1 MAASTEIWKCDL
13 CDRMM
18 FFDDPSAPVS
28 RYIRRIDAE
37 SLGKDKLTRE
47 HKSRIC
53 FNNLLLNEVNW
64 FVDSKHERSG
74 KPDYEIL
81 SNPGELDR
89 DPLFTCRVME
99 ERIFSHEN
107 GRFRNWWYADLY
119 DDLIVF
125 YSPFRDGE
133 KGAAR

>member
-1 MAASTEIWKCDL
+1 MRLKI
-13 CDRMM
+13 
-18 FFDDPSAPVS
+18 
-28 RYIRRIDAE
+28 
-37 SLGKDKLTRE
+37 TRG

-64 FVDSKHERSG
+64 FVDSKHEQSG
-74 KPDYEIL
+74 EPDYEIL
-81 SNPGELDR
+81 GNPGEPDR
-89 DPLFTCRVME
+89 DPLFTCRMME

-107 GRFRNWWYADLY
+107 ERFRNWWYADLY

-133 KGAAR
+133 KGAAPVKARRRYNQVWRSEE